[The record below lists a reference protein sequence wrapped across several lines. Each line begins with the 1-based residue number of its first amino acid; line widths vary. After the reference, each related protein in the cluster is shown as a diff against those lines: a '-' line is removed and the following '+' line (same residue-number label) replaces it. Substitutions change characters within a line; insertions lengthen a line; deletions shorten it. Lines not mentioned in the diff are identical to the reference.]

1 MVYTVMD
8 HPWNKEHLD
17 HLASQE
23 PLLER
28 IAVDQEI
35 MDGLP
40 IVKGTRI
47 PVYIILELLEAG
59 YSQSRILSEYPA
71 LKEHDIKAVLRFASL
86 VTSSL

>member
-1 MVYTVMD
+1 MG
-8 HPWNKEHLD
+8 
-17 HLASQE
+17 
-23 PLLER
+23 R

-40 IVKGTRI
+40 VIKGTRI
-47 PVYIILELLEAG
+47 PVYIILELIEAG

-71 LKEHDIKAVLRFASL
+71 LKEYDIKAALRFASL